1 MMDTESRGSGAAD
14 ADLKPEN
21 GLAGLKHWRQD
32 IVAGLVVAMISL
44 PFSLGIAVASG
55 APPVT
60 GITSAI
66 VAGFVLPFLG
76 GSYVTISGPAAGL
89 APILL
94 SGILTLGHGDPEKG
108 YPLLLAAIFFV
119 GVLQVVLCRWK
130 VARFAAIFPAPVVEG
145 MLCAIGLLIIVKQI
159 PLLMGTKFHAKD
171 FWEIIGEI
179 PTHLDAIADHPQ
191 VFAIGLTSLVLIV
204 LLSQVKVGFFKVVPP
219 IVVTVVAGAIL
230 AAAVGLDS
238 KYLIHLPENP
248 FAHGVQAPKFGDV
261 FADRT
266 LWLPCAWIVLTLAVI
281 DGVESLATIAAID
294 KIDPFKR
301 RSDPNRTLL
310 AMGVSNVAS
319 SIIGGLTIIPGGVKS
334 TANIMAGG
342 RTQWA
347 NFYNACFLT
356 IMLLFGRDLINLFPY
371 PVLAAVL
378 AFTGYK
384 LCRWSVWKHMLS
396 IGPEQL
402 LIFGATALITV
413 STDLLVGILA
423 GIAIKLL
430 FNAWTV
436 WSVERARGG
445 NTALASN
452 LASLFRDPIVR
463 GEQRGSELHLY
474 AEGPLVC
481 FNVMPFRRRVDD
493 VPAGTESVVIHIGDG
508 VSLIDHTT
516 CENILSWTEASGAGG
531 RPVLGVVGLDKLFR
545 KSAHPAA
552 MCTQTR

>member
-1 MMDTESRGSGAAD
+1 MHTAVTRSD
-14 ADLKPEN
+14 AGDAEAKPQN
-21 GLAGLKHWRQD
+21 GLAGLKHWRHD
-32 IVAGLVVAMISL
+32 LMAGFVVAMISL
-44 PFSLGIAVASG
+44 PFSLGVALASG
-55 APPVT
+55 APPIT

-66 VAGFVLPFLG
+66 VAGFILPFLG

-94 SGILTLGHGDPEKG
+94 SGILTLGAGDTEKG
-108 YPLLLAAIFFV
+108 YPLLLVAIFFV
-119 GVLQVVLCRWK
+119 GLLQVILCRWK

-171 FWEIIGEI
+171 FWEILAEI
-179 PTHLDAIADHPQ
+179 PTHLDALSDHPE
-191 VFAIGLTSLVLIV
+191 VIGIGLASLALITI
-204 LLSQVKVGFFKVVPP
+204 LSQFKAGVLKVLPP
-219 IVVTVVAGAIL
+219 IVVTVVVGAAL
-230 AAAVGLDS
+230 ARLVGLDD
-238 KYLIHLPENP
+238 KYLLQLPENP
-248 FAHGVQAPKFGDV
+248 FAHGVMMPHFSGV
-261 FADRT
+261 IADRT
-266 LWLPCAWIVLTLAVI
+266 LWLPCAWIIIMITLI
-281 DGVESLATIAAID
+281 NGVESLATIAAID

-310 AMGVSNVAS
+310 AMGISNFAS

-356 IMLLFGRDLINLFPY
+356 LMLLFGRSLINMFPY

-384 LCRWSVWKHMLS
+384 LCRPAVWKHMFS

-402 LIFGATALITV
+402 LIFGATALITI

-430 FNAWTV
+430 VNAWYIRF
-436 WSVERARGG
+436 VERSRGV
-445 NTALASN
+445 TSPLFHS

-463 GEQRGSELHLY
+463 HEQRGTEFHLF

-481 FNVMPFRRRVDD
+481 FNVIPFKRWIDD
-493 VPAGTESVVIHIGDG
+493 VPAGTESLVLHIGDG
-508 VSLIDHTT
+508 VLLIDHTT
-516 CENILSWTEASGAGG
+516 CENILAWKEASGAGG
-531 RPVLGVVGLDKLFR
+531 RPFLGFIGWDKLLQ
-545 KSAHPAA
+545 KTAHPAS
-552 MCTQTR
+552 MCTLAQ